1 MDSSDAMLRALQL
14 LELMWFEME
23 RTDDRWYWAEY
34 STFYISD
41 EVDNYR
47 LTVDGYSGDAGDAM
61 AAAVTNPLYNANNM
75 MFSTPDRDN
84 DACPCSCAVER
95 NHGWWFQHCT
105 YNSLNYDSYSIWQ
118 TSAHVYDV
126 KTSHVLVK
134 VY

>member
-47 LTVDGYSGDAGDAM
+47 LTVDGYSGDAGDAL
-61 AAAVTNPLYNANNM
+61 AGTTTQAYFDANGM
-75 MFSTPDRDN
+75 EFSTPDRDN
-84 DACPCSCAVER
+84 DVCACSCAVQR
-95 NHGWWFQHCT
+95 RHGVRTPIPRPPC
-105 YNSLNYDSYSIWQ
+105 LR
-118 TSAHVYDV
+118 
-126 KTSHVLVK
+126 
-134 VY
+134 